1 MSPSAHKAAVNT
13 LLSNHPQPLWRGLNN
28 QRTPGVAA
36 HWPDLEPLVGDWP
49 RGAITEVVSALDGI
63 GELRLVL
70 PAVAELSQRE
80 ARWVLWVAPPHIPY
94 PAALAAAG
102 VDLSRMLVLHPRK
115 DQDTL
120 WALELALRSG
130 SCSAVLAWP
139 PALQDTQWRRLQLAA
154 EAGNSL
160 AFFFF
165 RQGSAATVPVALRLE
180 LHPAR
185 QEVDVDVR
193 KRRGAI
199 PARGMVALSDQLAL
213 AL

>member
-13 LLSNHPQPLWRGLNN
+13 LLSNHPQRLWRGLNN

-130 SCSAVLAWP
+130 GCSAVLAWP

>member
-13 LLSNHPQPLWRGLNN
+13 LLSNHPQRLWRGLNN

-139 PALQDTQWRRLQLAA
+139 PALQDTQWRRLQLAT

>member
-13 LLSNHPQPLWRGLNN
+13 LLTKHPQRLWQGLNN

-36 HWPDLEPLVGDWP
+36 HWPELERLVGNWP
-49 RGAITEVVSALDGI
+49 RGAITEVVSAQDGI

-70 PAVAELSQRE
+70 PAVAELSQCE

-102 VDLSRMLVLHPRK
+102 VDLARMLVLHPRK

-180 LHPAR
+180 LRPAR
-185 QEVDVDVR
+185 QGVDVDVR
-193 KRRGAI
+193 KRRGAM
-199 PARGMVALSDQLAL
+199 PARGIVALSDQLAL

>member
-1 MSPSAHKAAVNT
+1 MNPSAHKAAVNT
-13 LLSNHPQPLWRGLNN
+13 LLTTHPQRLWQGLNN
-28 QRTPGVAA
+28 QQTPGVAA
-36 HWPDLEPLVGDWP
+36 HWPELDLLVGDWP
-49 RGAITEVVSALDGI
+49 RGAITEVVSAQDGI

-80 ARWVLWVAPPHIPY
+80 ARWILWVAPPHIPY

-185 QEVDVDVR
+185 QGVDVDVR
-193 KRRGAI
+193 KRRGAM

>member
-13 LLSNHPQPLWRGLNN
+13 LLTKHPQRLWQGLNN

-36 HWPDLEPLVGDWP
+36 HWPELERLVGDWP
-49 RGAITEVVSALDGI
+49 RGAITEVVSAQDGI

-70 PAVAELSQRE
+70 PAVAELSQCE

-185 QEVDVDVR
+185 QGVDVDVR
-193 KRRGAI
+193 KRRGAM
-199 PARGMVALSDQLAL
+199 PARGIVALSDQLAL

>member
-1 MSPSAHKAAVNT
+1 MSPSAHKAVVNT
-13 LLSNHPQPLWRGLNN
+13 LLTKHPQRLWQGLNN

-36 HWPDLEPLVGDWP
+36 HWPELELLVGNWP
-49 RGAITEVVSALDGI
+49 RGAITEVVSAQDGI

-80 ARWVLWVAPPHIPY
+80 ARWILWVAPPHIPY

-165 RQGSAATVPVALRLE
+165 RQGSIATVPVALRLE

-185 QEVDVDVR
+185 QGVDVDVR
-193 KRRGAI
+193 KRRGAM

>member
-13 LLSNHPQPLWRGLNN
+13 LLTKHPQRLWQGLNN

-36 HWPDLEPLVGDWP
+36 HWPELERLVGDWP
-49 RGAITEVVSALDGI
+49 RGAITEVVSAQDGI

-70 PAVAELSQRE
+70 PAVAELSQCE

-185 QEVDVDVR
+185 QGVDVDVR
-193 KRRGAI
+193 KRRGAM